1 MTVLCGSSPVS
12 YAGRTVIRYFANEQS
27 KIKGVLFMA
36 FSTIVFLFA
45 FLPVALGGYYLLCT
59 KFRTL
64 SNLFLICISLA
75 FFAYANTRHVL
86 PLLIFIAGNH
96 LIGKGIQ
103 HAGACKRKS
112 RLFLIVGILLNAGI
126 LVYYKYTNFFLSNVN
141 AALGTQ
147 FSTLKIVVPLGISF
161 LIFQAVSFLVDIYR
175 QEAKIDSLIDTALY
189 LTFFPK
195 LISGPLVRYCDFQP
209 QIANR
214 THSTRLFSEG
224 IERLIIGLAKKVILA
239 DTFGVLVDTI
249 FGSLKVGIDI
259 PTAWLGAFC
268 YMLQIYFDFSG
279 YSDCAI
285 GLAKFFGFDFK
296 ENFDFPY
303 TSCSITEFWRR
314 WHISL
319 GTWFRQYIYFPLGGS
334 RTGNVYFHL
343 FVVFLFTGLWHGS
356 SWNFIAWGLVNAFFV
371 LLERALWN
379 TKFYTRIPRFVK
391 WTATFVIVFFSWIL
405 FRSSGFMDAVQ
416 YLRHMFGLGESL
428 PVVYSFSYYLNAKIG
443 LFLLIGFFGST
454 YAGRQFYEKFWKTST
469 NTVPALYIG
478 KTVVL
483 AILFVLS
490 VMFIIN
496 SQYAPFLYFQF

>member
-1 MTVLCGSSPVS
+1 
-12 YAGRTVIRYFANEQS
+12 
-27 KIKGVLFMA
+27 MA

-175 QEAKIDSLIDTALY
+175 QEAKIDSLIDTVLY

-209 QIANR
+209 QIVNR

-314 WHISL
+314 WHI
-319 GTWFRQYIYFPLGGS
+319 
-334 RTGNVYFHL
+334 
-343 FVVFLFTGLWHGS
+343 
-356 SWNFIAWGLVNAFFV
+356 
-371 LLERALWN
+371 
-379 TKFYTRIPRFVK
+379 
-391 WTATFVIVFFSWIL
+391 
-405 FRSSGFMDAVQ
+405 
-416 YLRHMFGLGESL
+416 
-428 PVVYSFSYYLNAKIG
+428 
-443 LFLLIGFFGST
+443 
-454 YAGRQFYEKFWKTST
+454 
-469 NTVPALYIG
+469 
-478 KTVVL
+478 
-483 AILFVLS
+483 
-490 VMFIIN
+490 
-496 SQYAPFLYFQF
+496 